1 MPKIDYTSIRVTK
14 EVRDSLQKY
23 VEACYSDL
31 SINSMLQVHM
41 ENLNEGHVKFPKY
54 GLFVCPE
61 SQKEKLRNS
70 IKSKPSKKAG
80 SSMSLTGSLPSDPY
94 TRTESDTMGQM
105 EVPESALWGAST
117 QRAVLNFPVSG
128 FRMSRSFIRALG
140 FIKAGAAEANHELGI
155 IDEKMKNAIVESAL
169 AVAEGDY
176 DDHFPVDV
184 FQTGS
189 GTSTN
194 MNANEVIA
202 NLASKSLGS
211 KVHPNDHVN
220 QGQSSN
226 DVIPSAIHLSALLD
240 IEEILCP
247 SLVSLQ
253 SSLESKAE
261 EFMPIIKTGR
271 THLMDATPIRL
282 GQEFQGYAGLIERSL
297 DRLLLIKDEL
307 SLLAL
312 GGTAVGTGVYTH
324 PNFSMTACQ
333 HITIF
338 SGVAPKYVHQ
348 CATWSNHIT
357 NFSGVEVYET
367 DNHFL
372 AQSSLDGALT
382 ASSALRGLAVNMQ
395 KIANDIRF
403 LGSGPR
409 AGIGEIAL
417 PAVQPGSSIMPG
429 KVNPVIPE
437 AVIQAA
443 SQVVACDTALVQGA
457 QGGYFELNTMMP
469 FVAHNLLQ
477 AISLLSNSSQIFVE
491 KCIEG
496 IEATDKGPD
505 LLMSGL
511 MLATTLA
518 PVIGYE
524 KAAKIAKE
532 AHATGQTVLETAL
545 DLTDLSEEELVEI
558 LNPEKMV
565 QPQA

>member
-1 MPKIDYTSIRVTK
+1 MVKEAYTSIRVTK
-14 EVRDSLQKY
+14 NVRNSLQNY

-31 SINSMLQVHM
+31 SINSMLKVHM
-41 ENLNEGHVKFPKY
+41 ENLQEGHVRFPKY
-54 GLFVCPE
+54 GIYECPE
-61 SQKEKLRNS
+61 SRKAKLRKAINSKSGKSVGNS
-70 IKSKPSKKAG
+70 I
-80 SSMSLTGSLPSDPY
+80 SLTGSLPADPY

-117 QRAVLNFPVSG
+117 QRAVLNFPISG

-140 FIKAGAAEANHELGI
+140 YIKAGAAEANVELGVI
-155 IDEKMKNAIVESAL
+155 TKEMKDAIVEASL
-169 AVAEGDY
+169 KVADGEY

-202 NLASKSLGS
+202 NLSSKDSGL
-211 KVHPNDHVN
+211 KIHPNDHVN

-240 IEEILCP
+240 IEESLCP
-247 SLVSLQ
+247 SLISLQ
-253 SSLESKAE
+253 KALEKKSE

-312 GGTAVGTGVYTH
+312 GGTAVGTGVNTH
-324 PNFSMTACQ
+324 SKFSMLACQ
-333 HITIF
+333 HI
-338 SGVAPKYVHQ
+338 SQ
-348 CATWSNHIT
+348 L
-357 NFSGVEVYET
+357 SGVEVYET
-367 DNHFL
+367 DNHFM
-372 AQSSLDGALT
+372 AQSTLDGALT
-382 ASSALRGLAVNMQ
+382 TSSALRGLAVNMQ
-395 KIANDIRF
+395 KIANDLRW

-409 AGIGEIAL
+409 AGLGEIAL

-443 SQVVACDTALVQGA
+443 SQVVACDAALVQGA

-477 AISLLSNSSQIFVE
+477 AISLLTNSSQIFVE
-491 KCIEG
+491 KCILG
-496 IEATDKGPD
+496 IEATEKGPE
-505 LLMSGL
+505 LLMTGL

-524 KAAKIAKE
+524 KATKIAKE
-532 AHATGQTVLETAL
+532 AHASGQTVLETAL
-545 DLTDLSEEELVEI
+545 DLTDLSETELLEI

-565 QPQA
+565 QPQV

>member
-1 MPKIDYTSIRVTK
+1 MPKDAYTSIRVTK
-14 EVRDSLQKY
+14 KVRNSLQDY

-31 SINSMLQVHM
+31 SINSMLKVHM
-41 ENLNEGHVKFPKY
+41 ENLQEGHVRFPKY
-54 GLFVCPE
+54 GFFVCPE
-61 SQKEKLRNS
+61 SQKEKLRDA
-70 IKSKPSKKAG
+70 IKSKPAKKVE

-128 FRMSRSFIRALG
+128 FRMARSFIKALG
-140 FIKAGAAEANHELGI
+140 YIKAGAAEANLELGV
-155 IDEKMKNAIVESAL
+155 IDEKMRDVIVETSL
-169 AVAEGDY
+169 IVANGDY

-226 DVIPSAIHLSALLD
+226 DVIPSALHLSALLD
-240 IEEILCP
+240 IEELLCP
-247 SLVSLQ
+247 SLIALQ
-253 SSLESKAE
+253 KALEQKAE

-312 GGTAVGTGVYTH
+312 GGTAVGTGVNTH
-324 PNFSMTACQ
+324 SNFSMLACQ
-333 HITIF
+333 YISKF
-338 SGVAPKYVHQ
+338 AGV
-348 CATWSNHIT
+348 N
-357 NFSGVEVYET
+357 VYET
-367 DNHFL
+367 DNHFM

-395 KIANDIRF
+395 KIANDLRF

-437 AVIQAA
+437 SVIQAA
-443 SQVVACDTALVQGA
+443 SQVIACDTAMVQGA

-469 FVAHNLLQ
+469 FAAHNLLQ
-477 AISLLSNSSQIFVE
+477 AISLLTNSSQIFVD
-491 KCIEG
+491 KCILG
-496 IEATDKGPD
+496 IEATEKGPE
-505 LLMSGL
+505 LLMTGL

-518 PVIGYE
+518 PVLGYE
-524 KAAKIAKE
+524 KATKIAKE
-532 AHATGQTVLETAL
+532 AHASGQTVLETAL
-545 DLTDLSEEELVEI
+545 DLTDLSETELLEI

>member
-1 MPKIDYTSIRVTK
+1 MPKDAYTSIRVTK
-14 EVRDSLQKY
+14 KVRNSLQDY

-31 SINSMLQVHM
+31 SINSMLKVHM
-41 ENLNEGHVKFPKY
+41 ENLQEGHVRFPKY
-54 GLFVCPE
+54 GFFVCPE
-61 SQKEKLRNS
+61 SQKEKLRDA
-70 IKSKPSKKAG
+70 IKSKLAKKVE

-128 FRMSRSFIRALG
+128 FRMARSFIKALG
-140 FIKAGAAEANHELGI
+140 YIKAGAAEANLELGV
-155 IDEKMKNAIVESAL
+155 IDEKMRDVIVETAL
-169 AVAEGDY
+169 LVANGDY

-226 DVIPSAIHLSALLD
+226 DVIPSALHLSALLD
-240 IEEILCP
+240 IEELLCP
-247 SLVSLQ
+247 SLIALQ
-253 SSLESKAE
+253 KALEQKAE

-312 GGTAVGTGVYTH
+312 GGTAVGTGVNTH
-324 PNFSMTACQ
+324 PKFSMLACQ
-333 HITIF
+333 YISKF
-338 SGVAPKYVHQ
+338 AGLD
-348 CATWSNHIT
+348 
-357 NFSGVEVYET
+357 VYET
-367 DNHFL
+367 DNHFM

-382 ASSALRGLAVNMQ
+382 ASSALRGIAVNMQ
-395 KIANDIRF
+395 KIANDLRF

-437 AVIQAA
+437 SVIQAA
-443 SQVVACDTALVQGA
+443 SQVIACDTAMLQGA

-477 AISLLSNSSQIFVE
+477 AISLLTNSSQIFVT

-496 IEATDKGPD
+496 IEATDKGPE

-532 AHATGQTVLETAL
+532 AHASGQTVLETAL
-545 DLTDLSEEELVEI
+545 DITDLSEEELVEI

>member
-1 MPKIDYTSIRVTK
+1 MVFPFSNTFISMLGVVKDAAARANKNLKQLSVKKQRAISKSAK
-14 EVRDSLQKY
+14 EVWQNKHDG
-23 VEACYSDL
+23 E
-31 SINSMLQVHM
+31 
-41 ENLNEGHVKFPKY
+41 FP
-54 GLFVCPE
+54 L
-61 SQKEKLRNS
+61 
-70 IKSKPSKKAG
+70 
-80 SSMSLTGSLPSDPY
+80 
-94 TRTESDTMGQM
+94 
-105 EVPESALWGAST
+105 
-117 QRAVLNFPVSG
+117 
-128 FRMSRSFIRALG
+128 
-140 FIKAGAAEANHELGI
+140 
-155 IDEKMKNAIVESAL
+155 
-169 AVAEGDY
+169 
-176 DDHFPVDV
+176 DV

-240 IEEILCP
+240 IEESLCP

-253 SSLESKAE
+253 KSLEDKAE

-282 GQEFQGYAGLIERSL
+282 GQEFEGYAGLIERSL

-312 GGTAVGTGVYTH
+312 GGTAVGTGVNTH
-324 PNFSMTACQ
+324 PKFSMIACQ
-333 HITIF
+333 HITKF
-338 SGVAPKYVHQ
+338 A
-348 CATWSNHIT
+348 
-357 NFSGVEVYET
+357 GVEVYET

-382 ASSALRGLAVNMQ
+382 ASSALRGLAVNMH
-395 KIANDIRF
+395 KIANDLRL

-409 AGIGEIAL
+409 AGIGEISL

-477 AISLLSNSSQIFVE
+477 AISLLSNSSQVFVE

-496 IEATDKGPD
+496 IEATEKGPEI
-505 LLMSGL
+505 LMSGL

-545 DLTDLSEEELVEI
+545 DITDLSEEELIKI

>member
-1 MPKIDYTSIRVTK
+1 MPKDTYTSIRVTK
-14 EVRDSLQKY
+14 EVRNSLQDY
-23 VEACYSDL
+23 VKACYSDL
-31 SINSMLQVHM
+31 SINSMLKVHM
-41 ENLNEGHVKFPKY
+41 ENLQEGHVRFPKY
-54 GLFVCPE
+54 GFFVCPE

-70 IKSKPSKKAG
+70 IKSKPAKKIE

-94 TRTESDTMGQM
+94 TRTESDTMGSM

-128 FRMSRSFIRALG
+128 FRMARSFIKALG
-140 FIKAGAAEANHELGI
+140 YIKAGAAEANLELGV
-155 IDEKMKNAIVESAL
+155 IDKKMRDVIVETAL
-169 AVAEGDY
+169 LVANGDY

-202 NLASKSLGS
+202 NLSSKSLGS

-226 DVIPSAIHLSALLD
+226 DVIPSALHLSALLD
-240 IEEILCP
+240 IEELLCP
-247 SLVSLQ
+247 SLIALQ
-253 SSLESKAE
+253 KALEEKAE

-312 GGTAVGTGVYTH
+312 GGTAVGTGINTH
-324 PNFSMTACQ
+324 SNFSMLACQ
-333 HITIF
+333 YISKF
-338 SGVAPKYVHQ
+338 SGV
-348 CATWSNHIT
+348 N
-357 NFSGVEVYET
+357 VYET
-367 DNHFL
+367 DNHFM

-395 KIANDIRF
+395 KIANDLRF

-437 AVIQAA
+437 SVIQAA
-443 SQVVACDTALVQGA
+443 AQVIACDTAMVQGA

-477 AISLLSNSSQIFVE
+477 AISLLTNSSQIFVT

-496 IEATDKGPD
+496 IEATEKGPE

-524 KAAKIAKE
+524 NASKIAKE
-532 AHATGQTVLETAL
+532 AHASGQTVLETAL
-545 DLTDLSEEELVEI
+545 DITDISEEELVEI

>member
-1 MPKIDYTSIRVTK
+1 MPKDAYTSIRVTK
-14 EVRDSLQKY
+14 EVRNSLQDY
-23 VEACYSDL
+23 VKACYSDL
-31 SINSMLQVHM
+31 SINSMLKVHM
-41 ENLNEGHVKFPKY
+41 ENLQEGHVRFPKY
-54 GLFVCPE
+54 GFFVCPE

-70 IKSKPSKKAG
+70 IKSKPAKKVE

-94 TRTESDTMGQM
+94 TRTESDTMGSM

-128 FRMSRSFIRALG
+128 FRMARSFIKAIG
-140 FIKAGAAEANHELGI
+140 YIKAGAAEANLELGV
-155 IDEKMKNAIVESAL
+155 IDEKMRDVIVETAL
-169 AVAEGDY
+169 LVANGDY

-226 DVIPSAIHLSALLD
+226 DVIPSALHLSALLD
-240 IEEILCP
+240 IEELLCP
-247 SLVSLQ
+247 SLISLQ
-253 SSLESKAE
+253 KALEEKAE

-312 GGTAVGTGVYTH
+312 GGTAVGTGVNTH
-324 PNFSMTACQ
+324 PKFSMLACQ
-333 HITIF
+333 YISKF
-338 SGVAPKYVHQ
+338 AGV
-348 CATWSNHIT
+348 N
-357 NFSGVEVYET
+357 VYET
-367 DNHFL
+367 DNHFM

-395 KIANDIRF
+395 KIANDLRF

-437 AVIQAA
+437 SVIQAA
-443 SQVVACDTALVQGA
+443 SQVIACDTAMVQGA

-477 AISLLSNSSQIFVE
+477 AISLLTNSSQIFVT

-496 IEATDKGPD
+496 IEATDKGPE

-524 KAAKIAKE
+524 KATKIAKE
-532 AHATGQTVLETAL
+532 AHGSGQTVLETAL
-545 DLTDLSEEELVEI
+545 DLTDLSETELLEI

>member
-1 MPKIDYTSIRVTK
+1 MVKENYTSIRVTK
-14 EVRDSLQKY
+14 NVRNSLQNY

-31 SINSMLQVHM
+31 SINSMLKVHM
-41 ENLNEGHVKFPKY
+41 ENLQEGHVRFPKY
-54 GLFVCPE
+54 GIYECPE
-61 SQKEKLRNS
+61 SRKEKLRKLIKTKSGKKEGNS
-70 IKSKPSKKAG
+70 I
-80 SSMSLTGSLPSDPY
+80 SLTGSLPADPY

-140 FIKAGAAEANHELGI
+140 YIKAGAAEANVELGVI
-155 IDEKMKNAIVESAL
+155 TKEMKDAIVESAL
-169 AVAEGDY
+169 KVANGEY

-202 NLASKSLGS
+202 NLSSKDSGLEI
-211 KVHPNDHVN
+211 HPNDHVN

-240 IEEILCP
+240 IEESLCP
-247 SLVSLQ
+247 SLINLQ
-253 SSLESKAE
+253 KALEKKAD

-312 GGTAVGTGVYTH
+312 GGTAVGTGVNTH
-324 PNFSMTACQ
+324 PKFSMLACQ
-333 HITIF
+333 HI
-338 SGVAPKYVHQ
+338 SQ
-348 CATWSNHIT
+348 L
-357 NFSGVEVYET
+357 SGVEVYET
-367 DNHFL
+367 DNHFM
-372 AQSSLDGALT
+372 AQSTLDGALT
-382 ASSALRGLAVNMQ
+382 TSSALRGLAVNMQ
-395 KIANDIRF
+395 KIANDLRW

-409 AGIGEIAL
+409 AGLGEISL

-443 SQVVACDTALVQGA
+443 SQVVACDAALVQGA

-477 AISLLSNSSQIFVE
+477 AISLLTNSSQIFVD
-491 KCIEG
+491 KCILG
-496 IEATDKGPD
+496 IEATEKGPE
-505 LLMSGL
+505 LLMTGL

-524 KAAKIAKE
+524 KATKIAKE
-532 AHATGQTVLETAL
+532 AHASGQTVLETAL
-545 DLTDLSEEELVEI
+545 DLTDLSEAELLEI

>member
-1 MPKIDYTSIRVTK
+1 MPKDAYTSIRVTK
-14 EVRDSLQKY
+14 EVRNSLQDY

-31 SINSMLQVHM
+31 SINSMLKIHM
-41 ENLNEGHVKFPKY
+41 ESLQEGHVRFPKY
-54 GLFVCPE
+54 GFFVCPE
-61 SQKEKLRNS
+61 SQKEKLRNA
-70 IKSKPSKKAG
+70 IKSKPTKKIE

-94 TRTESDTMGQM
+94 TRTESDTMGPM

-117 QRAVLNFPVSG
+117 QRAVLNFPISG
-128 FRMSRSFIRALG
+128 FRMARSFIKAIG
-140 FIKAGAAEANHELGI
+140 YIKAGAAEANLELGV
-155 IDEKMKNAIVESAL
+155 IDEKMRDVIVETAL
-169 AVAEGDY
+169 LVANGDY
-176 DDHFPVDV
+176 DNHFPVDV

-202 NLASKSLGS
+202 NLASKSLDS

-226 DVIPSAIHLSALLD
+226 DVIPSALHLSALLD
-240 IEEILCP
+240 IEELLCP
-247 SLVSLQ
+247 SLIALQ
-253 SSLESKAE
+253 KALEQKAE

-312 GGTAVGTGVYTH
+312 GGTAVGTGVNTH
-324 PNFSMTACQ
+324 PKFSMLACQ
-333 HITIF
+333 YISKF
-338 SGVAPKYVHQ
+338 AGV
-348 CATWSNHIT
+348 N
-357 NFSGVEVYET
+357 VYET
-367 DNHFL
+367 DNHFM

-395 KIANDIRF
+395 KIANDLRF

-437 AVIQAA
+437 SVIQAA
-443 SQVVACDTALVQGA
+443 SQVIACDTAIVQGA

-477 AISLLSNSSQIFVE
+477 AISLLTNSSQIFVT

-496 IEATDKGPD
+496 IEATDKGPE

-532 AHATGQTVLETAL
+532 AHASGQTVLETAL
-545 DLTDLSEEELVEI
+545 DITDLSEEELVEI

>member
-1 MPKIDYTSIRVTK
+1 MSFTDDNMAKDSYTSIRVTK
-14 EVRDSLQKY
+14 EVRNGLQDY
-23 VEACYSDL
+23 VEECYSDL
-31 SINSMLQVHM
+31 SINSMLKVHLD
-41 ENLNEGHVKFPKY
+41 NLTEGHVRFPKF
-54 GLFVCPE
+54 GMFECPQ
-61 SQKEKLRNS
+61 SRKEKLRKA
-70 IKSKPSKKAG
+70 IKENAGKSSG
-80 SSMSLTGSLPSDPY
+80 SSLSLTGSLPSDPY
-94 TRTESDTMGQM
+94 TRTESDTMGPM

-140 FIKAGAAEANHELGI
+140 YIKAGAAEANLELGV
-155 IDEKMKNAIVESAL
+155 IDEKMRDVIVKAAL
-169 AVAEGDY
+169 QVADGEY

-202 NLASKSLGS
+202 NICSKSLDS

-226 DVIPSAIHLSALLD
+226 DVIPSALHLSALLE
-240 IEEILCP
+240 IEEELCP
-247 SLVSLQ
+247 SLLNLQ
-253 SSLESKAE
+253 KVLEEKAE
-261 EFMPIIKTGR
+261 EFMPVVKTGR

-282 GQEFQGYAGLIERSL
+282 GQEFQGFAGLVERSL
-297 DRLLLIKDEL
+297 DRLLLVKDEL

-312 GGTAVGTGVYTH
+312 GGTAVGTGVNTH
-324 PNFSMTACQ
+324 IRFSQLACQ
-333 HITIF
+333 HISRF
-338 SGVAPKYVHQ
+338 AGVD
-348 CATWSNHIT
+348 
-357 NFSGVEVYET
+357 VYET
-367 DNHFL
+367 DNHFM

-382 ASSALRGLAVNMQ
+382 ASAVLRGLAVSLQ
-395 KIANDIRF
+395 KIASDIRW

-409 AGIGEIAL
+409 AGLAEIAL

-437 AVIQAA
+437 SVIQAA
-443 SQVVACDTALVQGA
+443 SQVIACDTALVQGA

-469 FVAHNLLQ
+469 FAAHNLLQ
-477 AISLLSNSSQIFVE
+477 AISLLTSSSNVFSS

-496 IEATDKGPD
+496 LEATEPGPE

-524 KAAKIAKE
+524 NAAKIAKE
-532 AHATGQTVLETAL
+532 AHASGQTVMETAL
-545 DLTDLSEEELVEI
+545 EKTDLSEEELKEI
-558 LNPEKMV
+558 LNPEKML
-565 QPQA
+565 QPRS

>member
-1 MPKIDYTSIRVTK
+1 MPKDVYTSIRVTK
-14 EVRDSLQKY
+14 KVRNSLQDY

-31 SINSMLQVHM
+31 SINSMLKVHM
-41 ENLNEGHVKFPKY
+41 ENLQEGHVRFPKY
-54 GLFVCPE
+54 GFFVCPE
-61 SQKEKLRNS
+61 SQKEKLRDA
-70 IKSKPSKKAG
+70 IKSKPAKKVE

-128 FRMSRSFIRALG
+128 FRMARSFIKALG
-140 FIKAGAAEANHELGI
+140 YIKAGAAEANLELGV
-155 IDEKMKNAIVESAL
+155 IDEKMRDVIVETAL
-169 AVAEGDY
+169 LVANGDY

-194 MNANEVIA
+194 MNVNEVIA

-226 DVIPSAIHLSALLD
+226 DVIPSALHLSALLD
-240 IEEILCP
+240 IEELLCP
-247 SLVSLQ
+247 SLIALQ
-253 SSLESKAE
+253 KALEQKAE

-297 DRLLLIKDEL
+297 DRLLLTKDEL

-312 GGTAVGTGVYTH
+312 GGTAVGTGVNTH
-324 PNFSMTACQ
+324 SNFSMLACQ
-333 HITIF
+333 YISKF
-338 SGVAPKYVHQ
+338 AGV
-348 CATWSNHIT
+348 N
-357 NFSGVEVYET
+357 VYET
-367 DNHFL
+367 DNHFM

-382 ASSALRGLAVNMQ
+382 ASSALRGIAVNMQ
-395 KIANDIRF
+395 KIANDLRF

-437 AVIQAA
+437 SVIQAA
-443 SQVVACDTALVQGA
+443 SQVIACDTAMLQGA

-477 AISLLSNSSQIFVE
+477 AISLLTNSSQIFVT

-496 IEATDKGPD
+496 IEATDKGPE

-532 AHATGQTVLETAL
+532 AHASGQTVLETAL
-545 DLTDLSEEELVEI
+545 DITDLSEEELVEI

>member
-1 MPKIDYTSIRVTK
+1 
-14 EVRDSLQKY
+14 
-23 VEACYSDL
+23 
-31 SINSMLQVHM
+31 
-41 ENLNEGHVKFPKY
+41 
-54 GLFVCPE
+54 
-61 SQKEKLRNS
+61 
-70 IKSKPSKKAG
+70 
-80 SSMSLTGSLPSDPY
+80 
-94 TRTESDTMGQM
+94 M

-117 QRAVLNFPVSG
+117 QRAVLNFPISG
-128 FRMSRSFIRALG
+128 FRMARSFIKAIG
-140 FIKAGAAEANHELGI
+140 YIKAGAAEANLELGV
-155 IDEKMKNAIVESAL
+155 IDEKMRDVIVETAL
-169 AVAEGDY
+169 LVANGVY

-202 NLASKSLGS
+202 NLASKLLDS

-226 DVIPSAIHLSALLD
+226 DVIPSALHLSALLD
-240 IEEILCP
+240 IEELLCP
-247 SLVSLQ
+247 SLIALQ
-253 SSLESKAE
+253 KALEQKAE
-261 EFMPIIKTGR
+261 KFMPIIKTGR

-312 GGTAVGTGVYTH
+312 GGTAVGTGVNTH
-324 PNFSMTACQ
+324 PKFSMLACQ
-333 HITIF
+333 YISKF
-338 SGVAPKYVHQ
+338 AGV
-348 CATWSNHIT
+348 N
-357 NFSGVEVYET
+357 VYET
-367 DNHFL
+367 DNHFM

-395 KIANDIRF
+395 KIANDLRF

-437 AVIQAA
+437 SVIQAA
-443 SQVVACDTALVQGA
+443 SQVIACDTAIVQGA

-477 AISLLSNSSQIFVE
+477 AISLLTNSSQIFVT

-496 IEATDKGPD
+496 IEATDKGPE

-532 AHATGQTVLETAL
+532 AHASGQTVLETAL
-545 DLTDLSEEELVEI
+545 DITDLSEEELVEI

>member
-1 MPKIDYTSIRVTK
+1 MPKDAYTSIRVTK
-14 EVRDSLQKY
+14 KVRNSLQDY

-31 SINSMLQVHM
+31 SINSMLKVHM
-41 ENLNEGHVKFPKY
+41 ENLQEGHVRFPKY
-54 GLFVCPE
+54 GFFVCPE
-61 SQKEKLRNS
+61 SQKEKLRDA
-70 IKSKPSKKAG
+70 IKSKPAKKVE

-128 FRMSRSFIRALG
+128 FRMARSFIKALG
-140 FIKAGAAEANHELGI
+140 YIKAGAAEANLELGV
-155 IDEKMKNAIVESAL
+155 IDEKMRDVIVETAL
-169 AVAEGDY
+169 LVANGDY

-226 DVIPSAIHLSALLD
+226 DVIPSALHLSALLD
-240 IEEILCP
+240 IEESLCP
-247 SLVSLQ
+247 SLIALQ
-253 SSLESKAE
+253 KALEQKAE

-312 GGTAVGTGVYTH
+312 GGTAVGTGVNTH
-324 PNFSMTACQ
+324 SKFSMLACQ
-333 HITIF
+333 YISKF
-338 SGVAPKYVHQ
+338 AGV
-348 CATWSNHIT
+348 N
-357 NFSGVEVYET
+357 VYET
-367 DNHFL
+367 DNHFM

-382 ASSALRGLAVNMQ
+382 ASSALRGIAVNMQ
-395 KIANDIRF
+395 KIANDLRF

-409 AGIGEIAL
+409 AGIGDIAL

-437 AVIQAA
+437 SVIQAA
-443 SQVVACDTALVQGA
+443 SQVIACDTAMVQGA

-477 AISLLSNSSQIFVE
+477 AISLLTNSSQIFVT

-496 IEATDKGPD
+496 IEATDKGPE

-524 KAAKIAKE
+524 KATKIAKE
-532 AHATGQTVLETAL
+532 AHASGQTVLETAL
-545 DLTDLSEEELVEI
+545 DLTDLSETELLEI